1 MQDRPRQPTVGKIH
15 LAPALAAT
23 MGCGASVCGRRN
35 NKHEHMA
42 EARRA
47 LITPPEGQGRAGS
60 GMVKKGGLRIDTAAP
75 SRSDV
80 GIAETPVGKQAE
92 EYKYYCP
99 LCM

>member
-1 MQDRPRQPTVGKIH
+1 
-15 LAPALAAT
+15 

-47 LITPPEGQGRAGS
+47 LITPPEVQGRAGS
-60 GMVKKGGLRIDTAAP
+60 GMVTPPEGQGRADSGMVKKGDLRIDTAAP